1 MVVGMMESVRN
12 PIPEEPAVNSPVRGG
27 PVDAQLLWEAAQR
40 ACERSQALIAESRST
55 LVRHTEAVAALRSS
69 LLISPSQALPR
80 VTSDGQPER
89 TVDLDGEV
97 PLGPLT
103 LVPLRRAIG
112 CDRGRI
118 LFTPAE
124 WQLLA
129 ALVMNRR
136 STLSR
141 AELAT
146 HAWGPGFAGR
156 HGEVEV
162 YISRLRRKLARTGTS
177 VEIVTVRGQ
186 GYRLSLGGDDQAL
199 LTPLPPP
206 LADAGA

>member
-1 MVVGMMESVRN
+1 MVVGMMDTVSTLK
-12 PIPEEPAVNSPVRGG
+12 PEEPGVSSREQGAPMH
-27 PVDAQLLWEAAQR
+27 AQLLWEAAQR
-40 ACERSQALIAESRST
+40 ACERSQALIAESRAT

-69 LLISPSQALPR
+69 LLTNPSPVVPR
-80 VTSDGQPER
+80 VTSDGHPER

-97 PLGPLT
+97 VLGQLT
-103 LVPLRRAIG
+103 LVPLRRAIA
-112 CDRGRI
+112 CDGGRI

-129 ALVMNRR
+129 ALVMNRG

-141 AELAT
+141 AALAT
-146 HAWGPGFAGR
+146 HAWGPGFASR

-162 YISRLRRKLARTGTS
+162 YISRLRRKLARTCTP
-177 VEIVTVRGQ
+177 VEILTVRGQ

-199 LTPLPPP
+199 PTPLPPP
-206 LADAGA
+206 LTNAGA

>member
-1 MVVGMMESVRN
+1 VRD
-12 PIPEEPAVNSPVRGG
+12 PSHRQPEEPVVSIPVQGA
-27 PVDAQLLWEAAQR
+27 PVHAQLLWEAAQR
-40 ACERSQALIAESRST
+40 ACERSQALIAESRAT
-55 LVRHTEAVAALRSS
+55 LVRHSEAVAALRSS
-69 LLISPSQALPR
+69 LLTSPSPSLHLGI
-80 VTSDGQPER
+80 SGGQPER
-89 TVDLDGEV
+89 TVELDAEV
-97 PLGPLT
+97 RLGPLT
-103 LVPLRRAIG
+103 LVPLRRAIACEG
-112 CDRGRI
+112 GRI

-141 AELAT
+141 GELAT

-162 YISRLRRKLARTGTS
+162 YISRLRRKLARTCTP
-177 VEIVTVRGQ
+177 VEILTVRGQ

-199 LTPLPPP
+199 AAPLPP
-206 LADAGA
+206 LLTDASA